1 MINLSGSSMGIGLA
15 IRLRDEFTSKSRAI
29 SREFESLYGNAK
41 RVQEANLRAVRGIG
55 TGMAVAGLAGTK
67 AFSNA
72 FKVSADY
79 DFTLRTIKILT
90 NASTK
95 EFEQMNSVIT
105 NLGTNSI
112 YTISDVASAME
123 QLIRQGFS
131 ANQAIKALPGIVY
144 LGAAAGGKPIGGKGG
159 MGDTVAN
166 IMHQFNLEASQSSRV
181 ADLLAMTANKSASDV
196 EDLGEALKHSAGKA
210 HQLGFSLEEVL
221 SLFAVLSNAGLKGG
235 IAGRGVFSMM
245 TYLTRAASSFRTNR
259 QVEAFNAIGLSLNDI
274 LDKTGNLRPM
284 GAILDVFGTK
294 LRRMSKVEASGALSA
309 LMMMRGD
316 RTMLPLLEKMVKVG
330 MNFKETQSALLKDS
344 YGYAKRIS
352 DYQMA
357 GPKGKLM
364 MLQDTLYALSVKVG
378 QIISKFVEPALSG
391 ITWFLGKIIAFTN
404 TPLGNGLVIL
414 AAALSLALAAA
425 GTFLVVFTSI
435 RLMALASTVS
445 FANMGSSLTLA
456 WTEGAAAAARYA
468 MVARGAMLTPTGG
481 VVMRGAGGRFVSVA
495 GAAGSTAVAGSV
507 MGKRGLGGF
516 IASLTTASG
525 ILGLLGKLVRGF
537 FGPIGFVLGILFGF
551 GNMIKSVIYALGSLI
566 NAIMYVYDL
575 ATSFS
580 FDYAGENM
588 KRRNDALLKSLGF
601 DDGGITGRSA
611 KEKAADYDMTH
622 PQTGFQKKQ
631 QQLDSLNGLPSVI
644 QFKTQM
650 NLDSKKLS
658 EAQDSMRREELLRL
672 TKGVR
677 Q

>member
-1 MINLSGSSMGIGLA
+1 
-15 IRLRDEFTSKSRAI
+15 
-29 SREFESLYGNAK
+29 
-41 RVQEANLRAVRGIG
+41 
-55 TGMAVAGLAGTK
+55 MAVAGAMGTK
-67 AFSNA
+67 AYSNA
-72 FKVSADY
+72 FNKAADY

-166 IMHQFNLEASQSSRV
+166 IMHQFNMEASQSSRV
-181 ADLLAMTANKSASDV
+181 ADLLAITANKSASDV

-259 QVEAFNAIGLSLNDI
+259 QVEAFNAIGLTLNDI
-274 LDKTGNLRPM
+274 LDKTGNLRSM
-284 GAILDVFGTK
+284 GEILDVFGMK
-294 LRRMSKVEASGALSA
+294 LRKMSKVEASGALSA

-330 MNFKETQSALLKDS
+330 MNFKETQRALLKDS
-344 YGYAKRIS
+344 YGYAKKIS

-378 QIISKFVEPALSG
+378 QIISKFVEPVLTR
-391 ITWFLGKIIAFTN
+391 ITWFLGKIIAFTS
-404 TPLGNGLVIL
+404 TPLGKGLVIL
-414 AAALSLALAAA
+414 VGLLSIGATAA
-425 GTFLVVFTSI
+425 GTFLVIFTSI

-445 FANMGSSLTLA
+445 FANMGKTLA
-456 WTEGAAAAARYA
+456 LAWYEGAAAASRYA
-468 MVARGAMLTPTGG
+468 MVARGAILTPTGG
-481 VVMRGAGGRFVSVA
+481 VVMRGAGGRFVSA
-495 GAAGSTAVAGSV
+495 TAAGGAAGSVL
-507 MGKRGLGGF
+507 GKRGLGGF
-516 IASLTTASG
+516 ISSLTTASG
-525 ILGLLGKLVRGF
+525 ILGMLGKLIRGF
-537 FGPIGFVLGILFGF
+537 FGPMGFLLGILFGF
-551 GNMIKSVIYALGSLI
+551 GNMIKSVVYALGTMV
-566 NAIMYVYDL
+566 NAIMYIYDL
-575 ATSFS
+575 VTSFS
-580 FDYAGENM
+580 FDYAGQNM
-588 KRRNDALLKSLGF
+588 RRRNDALLKSLGF
-601 DDGGITGRSA
+601 DDSGLANESKEDINKA
-611 KEKAADYDMTH
+611 KDLAH
-622 PQTGFQKKQ
+622 PTVGYERKMKG
-631 QQLDSLNGLPSVI
+631 LDSLNTRPAVI
-644 QFKTQM
+644 QLKTQM
-650 NLDSKKLS
+650 NLDGKKLAES
-658 EAQDSMRREELLRL
+658 QEQFRRDDLIKNL
-672 TKGVR
+672 KGIS